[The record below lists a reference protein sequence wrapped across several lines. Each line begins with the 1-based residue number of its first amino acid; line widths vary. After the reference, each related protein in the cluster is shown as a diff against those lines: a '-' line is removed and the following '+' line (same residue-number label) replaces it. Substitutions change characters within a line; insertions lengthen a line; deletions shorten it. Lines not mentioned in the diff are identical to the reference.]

1 VSSNVFLNINFFSSN
16 ERCNRS
22 RLHDQGTSAERRYKR
37 SHRRSPGSTNHQRR
51 RLRRHPSPGSG
62 DDKMH
67 HRHHRHKERSH
78 SKVSNSLKIC
88 FLL

>member
-1 VSSNVFLNINFFSSN
+1 M
-16 ERCNRS
+16 
-22 RLHDQGTSAERRYKR
+22 HDQGTSAERRYKR

-62 DDKMH
+62 DEKMH

-78 SKVSNSLKIC
+78 SKVSSYKNAFMYNIC
-88 FLL
+88 LVFGNQMSH